1 MWTGQLSGEICL
13 EEQIADR
20 QYAHQRIPWL
30 TIDLS
35 QLVRAAL
42 FMRAKNRTHVL
53 ETVFPMGKSESGA
66 LTTLPE
72 EK

>member
-1 MWTGQLSGEICL
+1 MGG
-13 EEQIADR
+13 
-20 QYAHQRIPWL
+20 
-30 TIDLS
+30 
-35 QLVRAAL
+35 
-42 FMRAKNRTHVL
+42 KNRTHVL

>member
-1 MWTGQLSGEICL
+1 MGTGQLSAEICL

-20 QYAHQRIPWL
+20 
-30 TIDLS
+30 
-35 QLVRAAL
+35 
-42 FMRAKNRTHVL
+42 FMGGKNRTHVL